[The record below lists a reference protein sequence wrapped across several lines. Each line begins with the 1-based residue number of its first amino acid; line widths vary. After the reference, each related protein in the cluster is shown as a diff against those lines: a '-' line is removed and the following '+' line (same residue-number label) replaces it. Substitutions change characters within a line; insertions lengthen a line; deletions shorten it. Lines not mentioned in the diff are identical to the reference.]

1 MRASRQYEL
10 GRTRSE
16 NLWFG
21 PHGAVVAGIFALAFL
36 VAFESLAVATV
47 MPEVAKQLDGL
58 TLYALSFAAPIA
70 VGVVSMTLAGPEI
83 DRNGPARA
91 LRLGVG
97 VFSAGLIVAG
107 IASTMS
113 VFLVGRVVQGLGMGL
128 ISVALYV
135 VIGRTFPEHL
145 RARVFTVMTSAWVL
159 PALVGP
165 VIAGFIA
172 ETVGWRWVFLI
183 VPALAVVALSLI
195 WPAVGSIDGDPAI
208 RASHRRTWR
217 AALIAT
223 GILAVSLA
231 GQRSHPWWPV
241 MLAGGLVLV
250 VFNAPKLLP
259 RGAWK
264 GRRGLPSVIATRGLL
279 SAGYFGAE
287 TYLPLSLVEHR
298 GFTVT
303 QAGLFLTSAA
313 VLWFTGSWLAAN
325 LPALGS
331 KPPRV
336 RLGALGVLVAIGS
349 AFLTLNS
356 TVPIVIVAALWSIG
370 GLGMGMAAPTLG
382 VLLLDSS
389 APDEQ
394 GANSAAMQT
403 NDAVVQS
410 LVLAVGGVV
419 FATMLTVHPM
429 TGYVLVFV
437 LAAVAAATAAGLASR
452 LVARATS

>member
-1 MRASRQYEL
+1 MRAMKQHER
-10 GRTRSE
+10 GRTKSE
-16 NLWFG
+16 NLWLG
-21 PHGAVVAGIFALAFL
+21 PHGSVVAGIFALAFL

-58 TLYALSFAAPIA
+58 ALYALSFAAPIA
-70 VGVVSMTLAGPEI
+70 VGVVSMTVAGPEI

-97 VFSAGLIVAG
+97 IFSTGLLVAG
-107 IASTMS
+107 FASTMS
-113 VFLVGRVVQGLGMGL
+113 IFLVGRVVQGLGMGL

-135 VIGRTFPEHL
+135 VIGRQFPEHL

-159 PALVGP
+159 PALIGP
-165 VIAGFIA
+165 VISGFIA
-172 ETVGWRWVFLI
+172 ETMGWRWVFLI
-183 VPALAVVALSLI
+183 VPVLALVALWLI
-195 WPAVGSIDGDPAI
+195 WPAVGELGGDPAT
-208 RASHRRTWR
+208 RTSHRRTWR
-217 AALIAT
+217 AALIAI

-231 GQRSHPWWPV
+231 GQRSHQWWPI
-241 MLAGGLVLV
+241 LLLSGLTLV
-250 VFNAPKLLP
+250 VANAPKLLP
-259 RGAWK
+259 QGTWK

-325 LPALGS
+325 VPALAS
-331 KPPRV
+331 KSLRV
-336 RLGALGVLVAIGS
+336 RLGAMGVLIAIS
-349 AFLTLNS
+349 STFLTLS
-356 TVPIVIVAALWSIG
+356 TTVPVVIVAALWSVG
-370 GLGMGMAAPTLG
+370 GVGMGLAAPTLG
-382 VLLLDSS
+382 VLLLDNSE
-389 APDEQ
+389 PDQQ

-419 FATMLTVHPM
+419 FATMLTVHAM
-429 TGYVLVFV
+429 TGYILVFA

-452 LVARATS
+452 LVVRATS